1 MHISY
6 PDMPILLGT
15 ADIKSC
21 FRFARIHADLTGAFG
36 FNVDGFFNF
45 ATAMVF
51 GSKAS
56 ASSWEPFHGVI
67 ENLSV
72 IYADCPDLVA
82 KHKHYL
88 DMIKWTTLDPSIT
101 PTRAKQCPIN
111 LGVRDAF
118 GMTKHLP
125 VQIYVDD
132 ALLMAT
138 AKTHMDLVLAALIK
152 SIFVVMGEPNT
163 TIR

>member
-1 MHISY
+1 
-6 PDMPILLGT
+6 
-15 ADIKSC
+15 
-21 FRFARIHADLTGAFG
+21 
-36 FNVDGFFNF
+36 
-45 ATAMVF
+45 
-51 GSKAS
+51 
-56 ASSWEPFHGVI
+56 
-67 ENLSV
+67 
-72 IYADCPDLVA
+72 
-82 KHKHYL
+82 
-88 DMIKWTTLDPSIT
+88 MIKWATIDPSIT
-101 PTRAKQCPIN
+101 LKRAKQCPIN

-163 TIR
+163 TIRQCPLAMNKWLDLVVGPTLTMLGLTIDTS